1 MMETR
6 TQEASM
12 FLFPSRRALLTGA
25 ASLLAAPALAPTV
38 FTRAALAQAGWPD
51 RPIRWIVNFPP
62 GGAADTLSRI
72 LAASIGNKFGQP
84 IVVENRPGAGGAL
97 GADILAKAPGD
108 RHLVM
113 MSSAA
118 SHGIGPVLYRN
129 TPYDALRDFTHI
141 RLVGTFPSVLA
152 VNLDFPART
161 VAEFIAQVKARPG
174 LVTYGSGGNGTL
186 NHLVGQ
192 VLAREAGVD
201 LVHVPYRGSAAALTD
216 TISGQIP
223 AIMESLPI
231 ALPHLRGGR
240 LRPLATSEA
249 TRSAS
254 LAEVPTFIE
263 AGFPGVVATNWFGF
277 SAPAGVPAEIVA
289 RWNTEIGTALADPG
303 VIERF
308 GAIGVVPGTMGP
320 EQYTALIRAELDR
333 WREVIRAGN
342 ILAD

>member
-1 MMETR
+1 
-6 TQEASM
+6 M
-12 FLFPSRRALLTGA
+12 FLLPSRRALLAGA
-25 ASLLAAPALAPTV
+25 SSLLAAPALAQ
-38 FTRAALAQAGWPD
+38 AAWPD

-72 LAASIGNKFGQP
+72 LAATIGNRLGQP

-108 RHLVM
+108 RHVVM
-113 MSSAA
+113 VSSAA
-118 SHGIGPVLYRN
+118 SHGIGPVLYRSS
-129 TPYDALRDFTHI
+129 PYDALRDFTHI
-141 RLVGTFPSVLA
+141 RLIGTFPSVLA

-174 LVTYGSGGNGTL
+174 QVTYGSGGNGTL
-186 NHLVGQ
+186 NHLLGQ
-192 VLAREAGVD
+192 VLAREAGVE

-216 TISGQIP
+216 TISGQLP

-249 TRSAS
+249 TRPAS
-254 LAEVPTFIE
+254 LPDVPTFAE
-263 AGFPGVVATNWFGF
+263 AGLPGVVASNWFGF

-289 RWNTEIGTALADPG
+289 RWDTEIGTALADPA

-308 GAIGVVPGTMGP
+308 GAIGVVPGNMGP
-320 EQYTALIRAELDR
+320 AGYTGLIRGELDR
-333 WREVIRAGN
+333 WREVIRTGN
-342 ILAD
+342 IVAD

>member
-1 MMETR
+1 MLPT
-6 TQEASM
+6 
-12 FLFPSRRALLTGA
+12 LSRRAALTGA
-25 ASLLAAPALAPTV
+25 AALLSAPALAQ
-38 FTRAALAQAGWPD
+38 AAWPD

-108 RHLVM
+108 RHIVM

-161 VAEFIAQVKARPG
+161 VAEFVAQVKARPG
-174 LVTYGSGGNGTL
+174 EVTYGSGGNGTL
-186 NHLVGQ
+186 NHLIGQ
-192 VLAREAGVD
+192 LLARAAGIE
-201 LVHVPYRGSAAALTD
+201 LTHVPYRGSAAALTD

-249 TRSAS
+249 TRPAS
-254 LAEVPTFIE
+254 LPDVPTFAE
-263 AGFPGVVATNWFGF
+263 AGFPAVVSSNWFGF
-277 SAPAGVPAEIVA
+277 SAPAGIPPEIVT

-308 GAIGVVPGTMGP
+308 AAIGVVPGTGGTA
-320 EQYTALIRAELDR
+320 EYTALVRGELDK

-342 ILAD
+342 IVAD